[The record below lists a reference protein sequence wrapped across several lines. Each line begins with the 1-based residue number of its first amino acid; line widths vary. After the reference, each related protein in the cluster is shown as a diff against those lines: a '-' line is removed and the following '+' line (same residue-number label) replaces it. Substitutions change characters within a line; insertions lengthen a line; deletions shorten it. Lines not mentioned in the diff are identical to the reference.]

1 MPSGGTHT
9 VPIQVPVPED
19 VRKAVAD
26 LSFACVDWQSE
37 YYQGHRVSRTLESDI
52 CFLVETG
59 SSLWSTAFMGLIAGV
74 VICVAIFLVARFS
87 EWRKQ
92 K

>member
-1 MPSGGTHT
+1 MPGGGTHT
-9 VPIQVPVPED
+9 VPIQVPVPKD
-19 VRKAVAD
+19 VREAVAE
-26 LSFACVDWQSE
+26 LRIACADWQSE
-37 YYQGHRVSRTLESDI
+37 YYEGHRVSRTLEGDL
-52 CFLVETG
+52 CFLVETE
-59 SSLWSTAFMGLIAGV
+59 SSLWSMAFMGLIAGI